1 MNEPNG
7 PSNGVSTDH
16 AGNKGEFFTGHPQE
30 GGKVNIST
38 HEDFKKRRVIWVK
51 KSLKDPTAAL
61 SYTLSVS
68 ILHLAMVVGLIFV
81 KRPDIEAA
89 KAVSKADNDS
99 TCQLEAEDLD
109 RILNIFIIAHCLSF
123 FATAYRE
130 MYSAQTNLGGQ
141 MMRII
146 EVICIPVLF
155 TAILSAIE
163 TVTLS
168 LVRMFSGDAIANSK
182 PVALKD
188 IDTSDFSQGQLYLKT
203 KCARDDWLK
212 F

>member
-1 MNEPNG
+1 M
-7 PSNGVSTDH
+7 
-16 AGNKGEFFTGHPQE
+16 
-30 GGKVNIST
+30 
-38 HEDFKKRRVIWVK
+38 
-51 KSLKDPTAAL
+51 KDPTAAL

-81 KRPDIEAA
+81 KRPDIDAATKMPEQCLEEA
-89 KAVSKADNDS
+89 N
-99 TCQLEAEDLD
+99 DLD
-109 RILNIFIIAHCLSF
+109 RILNIFMIAHCLSF

-163 TVTLS
+163 RVTLS
-168 LVRMFSGDAIANSK
+168 LVRMFSTTNIYADLDPN
-182 PVALKD
+182 LKLLKENKG
-188 IDTSDFSQGQLYLKT
+188 TSDFSQG
-203 KCARDDWLK
+203 
-212 F
+212 

>member
-1 MNEPNG
+1 M
-7 PSNGVSTDH
+7 
-16 AGNKGEFFTGHPQE
+16 
-30 GGKVNIST
+30 
-38 HEDFKKRRVIWVK
+38 
-51 KSLKDPTAAL
+51 KDPTAAL

-81 KRPDIEAA
+81 KRPDIDAATKMPEQCLEEA
-89 KAVSKADNDS
+89 N
-99 TCQLEAEDLD
+99 DLD
-109 RILNIFIIAHCLSF
+109 RILNIFMIAHCLSF

-163 TVTLS
+163 RVTLS
-168 LVRMFSGDAIANSK
+168 LVRMFSTTNIYADLDPN
-182 PVALKD
+182 LKLLKE
-188 IDTSDFSQGQLYLKT
+188 IKGTSDFSQG
-203 KCARDDWLK
+203 
-212 F
+212 